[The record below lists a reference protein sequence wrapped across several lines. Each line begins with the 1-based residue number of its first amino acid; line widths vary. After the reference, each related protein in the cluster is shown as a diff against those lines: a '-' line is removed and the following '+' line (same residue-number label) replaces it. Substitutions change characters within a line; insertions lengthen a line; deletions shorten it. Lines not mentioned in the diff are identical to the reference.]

1 MQLSLQEKRRSPA
14 ADGERAVKGEKKT
27 VTEPRV
33 EKLRPSA
40 YWRRVG
46 PSRKTLIIVKFY
58 EQLHQR
64 ADSRGNGACRFSPS
78 FLPSP
83 PPPISRFPYISLFFL
98 PVFPARESQSGRS
111 FAVAAAGAVALAP

>member
-58 EQLHQR
+58 EQLHPE
-64 ADSRGNGACRFSPS
+64 SRLAGERGMPFLSEFPPFSPTPNFPFPIYLS
-78 FLPSP
+78 FFFA
-83 PPPISRFPYISLFFL
+83 RFPR
-98 PVFPARESQSGRS
+98 A
-111 FAVAAAGAVALAP
+111 